1 MQVSLKQNEIEAA
14 LKGYI
19 SQQGINVN
27 GKQITIVFTA
37 GRKASGITADLTID
51 DIELPI
57 CSDEVAADL
66 QFVQIPAEFL
76 KRDDEPAVQATPETT
91 TEEVKTTSLFG

>member
-27 GKQITIVFTA
+27 GKQINIVFTA

-51 DIELPI
+51 DIELPD
-57 CSDEVAADL
+57 CSDQVAADL
-66 QFVQIPAEFL
+66 KVVQIPAGFL
-76 KRDDEPAVQATPETT
+76 KRDIEPAVQATTENQ
-91 TEEVKTTSLFG
+91 TEEVKTSSLFG